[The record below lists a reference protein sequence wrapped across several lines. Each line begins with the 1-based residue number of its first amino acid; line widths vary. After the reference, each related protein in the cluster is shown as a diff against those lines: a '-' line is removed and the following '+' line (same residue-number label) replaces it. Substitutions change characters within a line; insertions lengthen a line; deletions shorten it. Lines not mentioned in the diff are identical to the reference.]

1 MFLVFYTAVINQLF
15 SELVMVDFQGEAEV
29 AVDSRK
35 HAKLCWWQT
44 REKRLISVITVIMI
58 LI

>member
-1 MFLVFYTAVINQLF
+1 VYYTAVINQLF

-29 AVDSRK
+29 AVI
-35 HAKLCWWQT
+35 HVNMQNFAGNKLG
-44 REKRLISVITVIMI
+44 KKLISVITVIMI

>member
-1 MFLVFYTAVINQLF
+1 MYYTAVINQLF

-29 AVDSRK
+29 AVI
-35 HAKLCWWQT
+35 HVNMQNFAGNKLGK
-44 REKRLISVITVIMI
+44 KRLISVITVIMI